1 MDQSALNEMFKAIS
15 IKEGLLPLKVTP
27 FYERKIKQEV
37 EALGNRL
44 GPLHRVS
51 FPTQDRLLLRAP
63 NEVKDFVDDRSNA
76 VGHAHKTS
84 IVRKYSDR
92 ILFLTTS
99 ECFGNCQYCFRTDV
113 LTEIGAPDKRA
124 GRLDLHL
131 LREYLGDH
139 PEIMEVILS
148 GGDPLILPASGLAEI
163 IERIRS
169 VTSVKSIRI
178 HTRAIVYEPKAFT
191 AEKIDLF
198 AKHNVRLV
206 FHIVHPYEICEEVS
220 EKVEEL
226 RERKIRLYNQFP
238 LLRNTNDHHLVL
250 YQLLQMLDEMGVR
263 NLSIFIP
270 DPINFSAAFR
280 VRLNR
285 VWRIADQLNAT
296 SPSWINSTR
305 FVFDSKS
312 GKARRENYIATD
324 DGDVATFV
332 RDEDAILFP
341 DFPEHLDVSGKI
353 EFMLWKEEGH
363 KGSNRESRACR
374 WQKGAQGPQG
384 CEADCGEAESGV

>member
-1 MDQSALNEMFKAIS
+1 MDQSVVNERFKTIS

-27 FYERKIKQEV
+27 FYHRKIKEEV
-37 EALGNRL
+37 AALGNHL

-76 VGHAHKTS
+76 FGRTHKTS
-84 IVRKYSDR
+84 IVRKYADR

-124 GRLDLHL
+124 GRVADLHL
-131 LREYLGDH
+131 LRDYLGDH
-139 PEIMEVILS
+139 PEVMEVVLS
-148 GGDPLILPASGLAEI
+148 GGDPLILPASRLAEI
-163 IERIRS
+163 IEGIRS
-169 VTSVKSIRI
+169 VPSVKSIRI

-198 AKHNVRLV
+198 AKHNIRLV
-206 FHIVHPYEICEEVS
+206 FHIVHPYEICGDVS
-220 EKVEEL
+220 EKIKKL

-238 LLRNTNDHHLVL
+238 LLRNTNDHHFVL
-250 YQLLQMLDEMGVR
+250 YQLLEMLDQMGVR

-280 VRLNR
+280 VRLSR
-285 VWRIADQLNAT
+285 VWRIADRLNAT

-324 DGDVATFV
+324 DRDVATFV
-332 RDEDAILFP
+332 RDGNPILFP
-341 DFPEHLDVSGKI
+341 DFPEHLDVPGNI
-353 EFMLWKEEGH
+353 EFMLWKEGGH
-363 KGSNRESRACR
+363 NGSN
-374 WQKGAQGPQG
+374 
-384 CEADCGEAESGV
+384 

>member
-1 MDQSALNEMFKAIS
+1 MNQSVVNEMFKTLS

-27 FYERKIKQEV
+27 FYQRKIKEEV
-37 EALGNRL
+37 EALGHHL

-76 VGHAHKTS
+76 FGQAHKTS
-84 IVRKYSDR
+84 IVRKYVDR
-92 ILFLTTS
+92 VLFLTTS

-113 LTEIGAPDKRA
+113 LTETSAVDKRT
-124 GRLDLHL
+124 GRLADLHL
-131 LREYLGDH
+131 LREYLCAH
-139 PEIMEVILS
+139 PEVTEVILS
-148 GGDPLILPASGLAEI
+148 GGDPLILPASRLAEI
-163 IERIRS
+163 IEWIRS
-169 VTSVKSIRI
+169 APSVKSIRI

-191 AEKIDLF
+191 AEKIDTF
-198 AKHNVRLV
+198 AKHNVRIV

-220 EKVEEL
+220 EKVEKL

-238 LLRNTNDHHLVL
+238 LLRHTNDHHLVL
-250 YQLLQMLDEMGVR
+250 YQLLEMLDQMGVR

-280 VRLNR
+280 VRLSR
-285 VWRIADQLNAT
+285 VWRIADRLNAT

-312 GKARRENYIATD
+312 GKARRENYIGTD
-324 DGDVATFV
+324 DRDVATFV
-332 RDEDAILFP
+332 RDGNPILFP
-341 DFPEHLDVSGKI
+341 DFPEHLDVPGKI
-353 EFMLWKEEGH
+353 EFMLWKEGGH
-363 KGSNRESRACR
+363 DGSN
-374 WQKGAQGPQG
+374 
-384 CEADCGEAESGV
+384 

>member
-1 MDQSALNEMFKAIS
+1 MNQSVLNEMFKTIS

-27 FYERKIKQEV
+27 FYHRKIKEEV
-37 EALGNRL
+37 EALGNHL

-76 VGHAHKTS
+76 FGHTHKTS
-84 IVRKYSDR
+84 VVRKYVDR

-113 LTEIGAPDKRA
+113 LTEGGAPDKRTE
-124 GRLDLHL
+124 RLADLHL
-131 LREYLGDH
+131 LREYLGAH
-139 PEIMEVILS
+139 PEVTEVILS
-148 GGDPLILPASGLAEI
+148 GGDPLILPASRLAEI
-163 IERIRS
+163 IEWIRS
-169 VTSVKSIRI
+169 VPSVKSVRI

-198 AKHNVRLV
+198 AKHNIRLV

-220 EKVEEL
+220 EQVEKL

-250 YQLLQMLDEMGVR
+250 YQLLEMLDEMGVR

-305 FVFDSKS
+305 VVFDSKS
-312 GKARRENYIATD
+312 GKARRENYIAMD

-332 RDEDAILFP
+332 RDENAILFP
-341 DFPEHLDVSGKI
+341 DFPEHLDVPGKI
-353 EFMLWKEEGH
+353 EFMLWKEGGH
-363 KGSNRESRACR
+363 NGSN
-374 WQKGAQGPQG
+374 
-384 CEADCGEAESGV
+384 

>member
-1 MDQSALNEMFKAIS
+1 MNQSVLNEMFKSIS

-27 FYERKIKQEV
+27 FYHRKINEEV
-37 EALGNRL
+37 EALGNHL

-76 VGHAHKTS
+76 FGHAHKTS
-84 IVRKYSDR
+84 IVRKYVDR
-92 ILFLTTS
+92 ILFLATS

-113 LTEIGAPDKRA
+113 LTEGGAPDKRT
-124 GRLDLHL
+124 GRFADLHL
-131 LREYLGDH
+131 LRDYLGAH
-139 PEIMEVILS
+139 PEVTEVILS
-148 GGDPLILPASGLAEI
+148 GGDPLILPASRLADI
-163 IERIRS
+163 IEGIRS
-169 VTSVKSIRI
+169 VSSVKSIRI
-178 HTRAIVYEPKAFT
+178 HTRAIVYEPKVFT
-191 AEKIDLF
+191 AEKIDIL
-198 AKHNVRLV
+198 AKHNVRIV

-220 EKVEEL
+220 ENVEKL

-250 YQLLQMLDEMGVR
+250 YQLLEKLDQMGVR

-305 FVFDSKS
+305 FVFDSKV

-324 DGDVATFV
+324 DDDVATFV
-332 RDEDAILFP
+332 RDGNPILFP
-341 DFPEHLDVSGKI
+341 DFPEHLDIPGKS
-353 EFMLWKEEGH
+353 EFMLWKEESH
-363 KGSNRESRACR
+363 NGSN
-374 WQKGAQGPQG
+374 
-384 CEADCGEAESGV
+384 

>member
-1 MDQSALNEMFKAIS
+1 MDQSVVNEMFKTIS

-27 FYERKIKQEV
+27 FYHRKIKEEV
-37 EALGNRL
+37 EALGNHL

-76 VGHAHKTS
+76 FGRTHKTS
-84 IVRKYSDR
+84 IVRKYADR
-92 ILFLTTS
+92 ILLLTTS

-124 GRLDLHL
+124 GRLADLHL
-131 LREYLGDH
+131 LREYLGAH
-139 PEIMEVILS
+139 PEVAEVILS
-148 GGDPLILPASGLAEI
+148 GGDPLILPASRLAEI
-163 IERIRS
+163 IEWIRS
-169 VTSVKSIRI
+169 VPSVKSIRI
-178 HTRAIVYEPKAFT
+178 HTRAIVYEPKALT
-191 AEKIDLF
+191 TDKIDIF
-198 AKHNVRLV
+198 AKHNVRIV

-250 YQLLQMLDEMGVR
+250 YQLLAMLDEMGIR

-280 VRLNR
+280 ARLNR
-285 VWRIADQLNAT
+285 VWRIADHLNTT

-324 DGDVATFV
+324 DDDVASFV
-332 RDEDAILFP
+332 RDGNPILFP
-341 DFPEHLDVSGKI
+341 DFPEHLDVPGKI
-353 EFMLWKEEGH
+353 EFMLWKERGRH
-363 KGSNRESRACR
+363 NS
-374 WQKGAQGPQG
+374 
-384 CEADCGEAESGV
+384 